1 MKVIDLMCGL
11 GARSIGFLRAG
22 FEIACAMD
30 NNKENADIYNRTVQC
45 DNFIYS
51 RLEHILPDALPDA
64 EVILSIIAPPITG
77 FKEHEV
83 AISKLDDATYRIIS
97 RKRPKCF
104 VLEAPVRILSS
115 SKRDY
120 VDFIMWQYIEL
131 GYKIVYNVFSEG
143 DYAEYPV
150 VGKQLYFIGLRNDV
164 FHEELYFP
172 ESQHI
177 RYAEDIYIESNV
189 NDWYRKIPFEI
200 DTQIV
205 RSKLYYWYN
214 KELRCV
220 DEIHMGYPRSMY
232 VYDNDSLRRLTHN
245 ELAYAKGLKEYN
257 YNECSNKER
266 MYRKIA
272 SSSNVYLIEAIGK
285 VIFDYLSNSNS
296 YIPVKIEKKKKRKK
310 KEPQKVVFPK
320 HELKDICIEN
330 LKGIKNLDINIKKPL
345 TAIMGVNGAGKSTI
359 IHALAC
365 INTPYD
371 RGDDYKF
378 SFFFTPNSDFDWSNS
393 KLSITY
399 HDVNLQKDIKRE
411 YKKGANRWSPRYVDR
426 PKRDVYYIGI
436 ETCIPEIEKE
446 RQQSF
451 IKFSKDIMD
460 DEITNKVVED
470 ASYVLNKDYISLTTN
485 KTKKKELLGVNTQ
498 SGLGYSSLSMGAG
511 EQRVLKILKT
521 IHSADTYSLILIDE
535 IDVLLHTT
543 ALKRLIKRIYEI
555 ASKRKLQIIFTTHS
569 LEIPKL
575 QEYVDVR
582 YIQQTDEKTMVY
594 EYVNPDMIYHMSNE
608 IVGMLNI
615 YVEDTLAECIIRCV
629 ARELGVFGSVNI
641 VKYGSIS
648 NAFVLSASYIL
659 RNEDYSNVAIVLDG
673 DVYVS
678 IEEKKECLKKCISG
692 TEKNHEERIENAV
705 SIMKQF
711 FLPSEKAPEEY
722 IYNMLIELQED
733 DPIIKYARTL
743 HAVADSHD
751 WLNELT
757 YKFGQ
762 SEEWILSEIM
772 RLVSKSEKW
781 ETYTQEVRAWLL
793 EKKSELKLG

>member
-30 NNKENADIYNRTVQC
+30 NNKENADIYNRTVRC

-51 RLEHILPDALPDA
+51 RLEHIFPDALPDA
-64 EVILSIIAPPITG
+64 EVISSIIAPPITG
-77 FKEHEV
+77 LKESEV

-164 FHEELYFP
+164 FHEEFYFP
-172 ESQHI
+172 ESQHRGYI
-177 RYAEDIYIESNV
+177 NDIYIESDV
-189 NDWYRKIPFEI
+189 DDWYRKIPFEI
-200 DTQIV
+200 DTQVV
-205 RSKLYYWYN
+205 RSKLYFWYN

-220 DEIHMGYPRSMY
+220 DEVHTGYPRLMY
-232 VYDNDSLRRLTHN
+232 VYDNDRLRRLTHN
-245 ELAYAKGLKEYN
+245 ELAFAKGLNEYN

-272 SSSNVYLIEAIGK
+272 SSSNVYLVEAIAK
-285 VIFDYLSNSNS
+285 TIFEYLSKEDI

-320 HELKDICIEN
+320 HIIKNINIEN
-330 LKGIKNLDINIKKPL
+330 LKGIKNLELSIEKPL

-365 INTPYD
+365 VNAPYD
-371 RGDDYKF
+371 KGDEYKF
-378 SFFFTPNSDFDWSNS
+378 SFFFTPNSDFDWRDS

-399 HDVNLQKDIKRE
+399 RDENLQKDIKRE
-411 YKKGANRWSPRYVDR
+411 YKKGVNRWSPRYVDR

-451 IKFSKDIMD
+451 IKFSKDVMD
-460 DEITNKVVED
+460 DETTTKVVRD
-470 ASYVLNKDYISLTTN
+470 ASYVLNKDYTNLTAN

-543 ALKRLIKRIYEI
+543 ALKRLIKKIYDV

-582 YIQQTDEKTMVY
+582 YIQQIDDRTMVY
-594 EYVNPDMIYHMSNE
+594 DYINVDMIYHMSNE
-608 IVGMLNI
+608 KVFALEVF
-615 YVEDTLAECIIRCV
+615 VEDKLAESIVRNIV
-629 ARELGVFGSVNI
+629 RELGVMGNVNI
-641 VKYGSIS
+641 VKYGAIS
-648 NAFVLSASYIL
+648 NAFVLAASYIF
-659 RNEDYSNVAIVLDG
+659 RKVDCSNVTIVLDG
-673 DVYVS
+673 DCYVS
-678 IEEKKECLKKCISG
+678 ENEKKGQLGTYITGTETNRESKIEKAISMLKQFSLPKDKSPEKCI
-692 TEKNHEERIENAV
+692 
-705 SIMKQF
+705 
-711 FLPSEKAPEEY
+711 Y
-722 IYNMLIELQED
+722 DMLVELDID
-733 DPIIKYARTL
+733 DPIIHYARTI
-743 HAVADSHD
+743 HAVSDNHE
-751 WLNELT
+751 WLKEITN
-757 YKFGQ
+757 KFDK
-762 SEEWILSEIM
+762 SEELVLSEIM
-772 RLVSKSEKW
+772 RLVSHSEKW
-781 ETYTQEVRAWLL
+781 EAYTKEVREWLL
-793 EKKSELKLG
+793 EKKSELKLD